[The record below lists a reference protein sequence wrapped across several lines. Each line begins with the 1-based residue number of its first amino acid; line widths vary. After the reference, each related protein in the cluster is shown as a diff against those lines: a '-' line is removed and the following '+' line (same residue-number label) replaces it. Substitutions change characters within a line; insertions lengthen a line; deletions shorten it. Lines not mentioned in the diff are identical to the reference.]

1 MTASG
6 LPPIRLHDLRHGT
19 ATLGL
24 AAYTALKVVQVMP
37 RHASIVLT
45 ADAYVSVLPV
55 VAHEAAWG
63 AGLGGG
69 SVGAARRSGSR
80 P

>member
-1 MTASG
+1 M
-6 LPPIRLHDLRHGT
+6 
-19 ATLGL
+19 
-24 AAYTALKVVQVMP
+24 MP